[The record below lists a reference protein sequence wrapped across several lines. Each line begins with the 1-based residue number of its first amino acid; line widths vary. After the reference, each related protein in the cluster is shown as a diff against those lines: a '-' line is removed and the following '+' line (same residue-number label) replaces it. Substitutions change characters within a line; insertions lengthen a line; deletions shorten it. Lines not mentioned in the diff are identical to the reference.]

1 MFAHGLSSFTN
12 KLSPFTKYS
21 IIIAMESA
29 VCYYFNLFSFLLA
42 NNFTCVV
49 LSLWYQIMVTKNGSI
64 PIWTTQSSHAQSVA
78 PTTST
83 KKPRKVLFKNINH
96 LVVSLG
102 KNMCESKFSLLK
114 DFFRLKRGLKNA
126 KNLAIYIKCFCA
138 LRNLWQTNNVNIN
151 RML

>member
-83 KKPRKVLFKNINH
+83 KKGH
-96 LVVSLG
+96 
-102 KNMCESKFSLLK
+102 
-114 DFFRLKRGLKNA
+114 D
-126 KNLAIYIKCFCA
+126 KCCSRTSIT
-138 LRNLWQTNNVNIN
+138 L
-151 RML
+151 